1 MRASE
6 ELKSGPY
13 SAWLGRIIGER
24 YEVVALLGTGGMGTV
39 FRARDI
45 ELEEPVAL
53 KVLRRDLI
61 EIPGVVERFRREVK
75 LARRVTHRNVARVFD
90 IGEHEGDR
98 FLTMELVD
106 GEPLGRRLARG
117 LLPFDE
123 ALRISLAIAEG
134 LAAAHAAG
142 VVHRDLK
149 PDNVLLANDGRVVI
163 TDFGIARTHFDEQ
176 DPLRTVGS
184 AAVGT
189 PAYMAPEQIEPDTE
203 VDARADI
210 YSLGAVMFE
219 LFTGQRAW
227 PGESPLQVAAARLV
241 QPPPDPLVAKPDLSP
256 EYARILSR
264 CLARSPAD
272 RFPAAEAVRLA
283 LRVPSPWTVQEQ
295 GPVSGTDDTP
305 VAPASRPSARPPVRS
320 SLRPPPPSRPS
331 MTRTSASPPP
341 PNVTASSTL
350 TSLTSVTTRRSPEA
364 EPHRAT
370 ADVTAEEARHVLPPS
385 MKAPSLPPVHPL
397 RSLTP
402 SATRAVAAPTLQRS
416 LTPPSTRAPLTS
428 AYLTPGSS
436 PSPFFVPSAPGSS
449 PGSGPRTVAV
459 LPFRNAGGP
468 EDEYLADGLTDELID
483 TLSMTEGLR
492 VRSRGVVMAHK
503 GADAD
508 PRDIGKKLEVGLVI
522 EGSVRRTGA
531 AVRITAR
538 IVSVADGSQIWAKRF
553 DHGAVDVFVAS
564 DEVARAVAEALTLD
578 HDAAPPPH
586 EAPTDPEAVDL
597 YLRGRQEYRKYWPD
611 AVKRAVQLYE
621 EALARAPYNPTIQS
635 AYALACARLWWFGGD
650 GGSAAGAKA
659 RSAAEAAMAVAPH
672 LGEPHLALAQVLWNS
687 ADAKGAARE
696 IKLAIERTP
705 TLAEAHALRGRVLV
719 EGNRLQAGIKAL
731 QTGVTLEPNV
741 PLALG
746 ELARAYAFLGRWDE
760 IPAIAERN
768 AEIEGPQ
775 ALWFSRARF
784 ALWRRDRET
793 AQRFLEEMKAAPRVL
808 AVARWIVEQIVTA
821 EAPPEELDLMFF
833 VGRDDASARRRS
845 FVYQIEAEV
854 RAFHRQGDAVI
865 ASVERSVSAGLFDL
879 AWMLHCPLLTPLH
892 EDPRFQRLRAIV
904 EARVN
909 EVMPEIA

>member
-13 SAWLGRIIGER
+13 STWLGRIIGER
-24 YEVVALLGTGGMGTV
+24 YEVLALLGTGGMGTV

-98 FLTMELVD
+98 FLTMELVE
-106 GEPLGRRLARG
+106 GEPLGKRLARG

-163 TDFGIARTHFDEQ
+163 TDFGIARTHFDEH

-241 QPPPDPLVAKPDLSP
+241 QPPPDPLAAKPDLSP

-295 GPVSGTDDTP
+295 PPVSGTDDTP
-305 VAPASRPSARPPVRS
+305 VAPGSRPSALPPVRS
-320 SLRPPPPSRPS
+320 SLRPPPPSHTSIARS
-331 MTRTSASPPP
+331 SASPPP
-341 PNVTASSTL
+341 PNVSLASSTL
-350 TSLTSVTTRRSPEA
+350 TSVSARRSPEV
-364 EPHRAT
+364 EPPRPT
-370 ADVTAEEARHVLPPS
+370 ADVTPEEARHVSPPS
-385 MKAPSLPPVHPL
+385 MRAPSLPPVHPL

-402 SATRAVAAPTLQRS
+402 VAGRAVAPPPPRS
-416 LTPPSTRAPLTS
+416 VTPPSTKAPPPS

-508 PRDIGKKLEVGLVI
+508 PRELGKKLEVSLVI
-522 EGSVRRTGA
+522 EGSVRRTGS

-553 DHGAVDVFVAS
+553 DHGAIDVFVAS
-564 DEVARAVAEALTLD
+564 DEVARAVAQALTLE

-597 YLRGRQEYRKYWPD
+597 YLRGRQEYRKYWPET
-611 AVKRAVQLYE
+611 VKRAVSLFE
-621 EALARAPYNPTIQS
+621 EALVRAPYNPTIQS
-635 AYALACARLWWFGGD
+635 AYALACARMWWFGGE

-719 EGNRLQAGIKAL
+719 EANRLAAGIKAL

-746 ELARAYAFLGRWDE
+746 ELARAYALLGRWEE

-784 ALWRRDRET
+784 ALWRRDRAG
-793 AQRFLEEMKAAPRVL
+793 AQRYLEEMKTAPRVL
-808 AVARWIVEQIVTA
+808 AVARWIIEQIVMA
-821 EAPPEELDLMFF
+821 EAPPEAIDLAFF
-833 VGRDDASARRRS
+833 IARDDASARRRS
-845 FVYQIEAEV
+845 FIYQIEAEI
-854 RAFHRQGDAVI
+854 RAFHNQRDAAIVSI
-865 ASVERSVSAGLFDL
+865 ERSVETGLFDL
-879 AWMLHCPLLTPLH
+879 AWLIHCPLLAQLQD
-892 EDPRFQRLRAIV
+892 EERFLQARAIV

-909 EVMPEIA
+909 EVLSEIG